1 MGFLRK
7 GPKPLK
13 VDLRNVYPDN
23 LVGFVSCVAGYSE
36 SLLTDPPF
44 VCSHWS
50 STGSGS
56 VCETS
61 EGRRLPFVPSR
72 KGEVD
77 LSLYTSGFWGSGVEP
92 VPHLWLLEQDAGS
105 VQGVCVDVQKE
116 RVERFCR
123 RLVTELDA
131 GSPPDVL
138 SVSFRSWL
146 GDVPRLVHPVPLP
159 EGLVVGFGLAVD
171 RLVAERF
178 LFPDQ
183 AERVKGTLGGMWES
197 LGSSYRVVSGVA
209 AELGSVV
216 EGLVAA
222 ANRVERESMVG
233 GSGELGDVLGSAKDR
248 VEGVLGVLSGWSFR
262 GVTVWEGPV
271 SEVTGLLDDQFGR
284 LEVSVRVESERE
296 RERARVLRQ
305 MLRYPC

>member
-1 MGFLRK
+1 MR
-7 GPKPLK
+7 
-13 VDLRNVYPDN
+13 V
-23 LVGFVSCVAGYSE
+23 
-36 SLLTDPPF
+36 
-44 VCSHWS
+44 
-50 STGSGS
+50 
-56 VCETS
+56 
-61 EGRRLPFVPSR
+61 RRLMCFRCLLDRGWGMFPGWFILFLCR
-72 KGEVD
+72 KVWW
-77 LSLYTSGFWGSGVEP
+77 LVSGW
-92 VPHLWLLEQDAGS
+92 LWTVWWRNG
-105 VQGVCVDVQKE
+105 
-116 RVERFCR
+116 
-123 RLVTELDA
+123 
-131 GSPPDVL
+131 
-138 SVSFRSWL
+138 
-146 GDVPRLVHPVPLP
+146 
-159 EGLVVGFGLAVD
+159 
-171 RLVAERF
+171 F

-216 EGLVAA
+216 EGLVVA